1 MDAAT
6 LHKQIAAL
14 RDDDGLI
21 AQALSDLD
29 TTLATWLTVML
40 EGQTAMLAQ
49 FRRND
54 TPADAPTI
62 ERSDTVDSPPKQ
74 PDSPG
79 SRLFRGS
86 ASSTVNLDHKPPIS
100 ETPNVTPDNATMT
113 PDDDEELMASL
124 DIETAS
130 VIRVKRRLS
139 NNTKSVRE
147 LLDELGIE
155 QSSSKGANPRRSRWW
170 RKDNE

>member
-1 MDAAT
+1 MDATT
-6 LHKQIAAL
+6 LYKQIAAL
-14 RDDDGLI
+14 RDDDSLI

-49 FRRND
+49 VRRND
-54 TPADAPTI
+54 SPADAPTI
-62 ERSDTVDSPPKQ
+62 ERSGTVDSPPKR

-79 SRLFRGS
+79 SRLFQGS
-86 ASSTVNLDHKPPIS
+86 ASSTANLEHEPPTS
-100 ETPNVTPDNATMT
+100 ETPDNTT
-113 PDDDEELMASL
+113 VIPDDDEGLMASL
-124 DIETAS
+124 DMETAN

-155 QSSSKGANPRRSRWW
+155 QSPSKGANPRRSRWW
-170 RKDNE
+170 RKENE